1 MELFVILLG
10 VLLAAILHKPE
21 KPKDEKLP
29 KKPEVK
35 MFPLREEVYTNEHG
49 QTIKRTE
56 YITPVINN
64 YPAAWTEPNNQRE

>member
-21 KPKDEKLP
+21 KPKDEKP

-56 YITPVINN
+56 YITPTINN